1 MLPIVRNRSST
12 QLVIPVIVQSI
23 AAARKAEREA
33 RRRRGGRPRKPAAE
47 RGVPHVA
54 RPAHTRRH
62 PVHVTVR
69 VAFGMPSLRD
79 GKVFPTVRRVLQ
91 RAAHQF
97 PQVFRIVEYSV
108 QSNHVHL
115 VIEAADQRELSR
127 GMQGFGIR
135 LAKNLNRRLGRR
147 GSVLSD
153 RYHARTLRT
162 PTQTLNAL
170 RYVRQNTHLHRW
182 REGQRTSWS
191 PDACSTALDVARSQ
205 LPEPTCYLLGHARAA
220 LP

>member
-1 MLPIVRNRSST
+1 M
-12 QLVIPVIVQSI
+12 
-23 AAARKAEREA
+23 
-33 RRRRGGRPRKPAAE
+33 
-47 RGVPHVA
+47 PHAA
-54 RPAHTRRH
+54 RPAHVHRH

-69 VAFGMPSLRD
+69 VAPGMPSLRD

-91 RAAHQF
+91 KAAKQF
-97 PQVFRIVEYSV
+97 RQMFRIVEYSV

-115 VIEAADQRELSR
+115 VVEAADQRELSR

-135 LAKNLNRRLGRR
+135 LAKNLNLRLERR
-147 GSVLSD
+147 GRVLSD

-182 REGQRTSWS
+182 REGLRASWNLD
-191 PDACSTALDVARSQ
+191 PCSTAPDRARAS
-205 LPEPTCYLLGHARAA
+205 LPEPASYLLGHARAA
-220 LP
+220 FS